1 MLGLPAHPG
10 HVGAL
15 LLAIGIVVAAVL
27 APLVWRHTLAAV
39 GGALGVAALISLLAV
54 STAAAAPFVAWRI
67 VEDVHY
73 TSRYTSPQA
82 ERIGGDMAGID
93 WHLYTWLR
101 SRIPRHDTFYVD
113 LPPLPLHDQ
122 IANRYWSGYV
132 LLPRIRVD
140 DPREA
145 DWVLGWGKRPDAR
158 GVRLGR
164 VSRLDLPDGKPP
176 VYFLARVQR

>member
-10 HVGAL
+10 RVGEL
-15 LLAIGIVVAAVL
+15 LLVLGILCALAL
-27 APLVWRHTLAAV
+27 APLVWRRTLAAM
-39 GGALGVAALISLLAV
+39 GGAVAGAAAVALLVV

-67 VEDVHY
+67 VEDVRY

-93 WHLYTWLR
+93 WHLYTRLR
-101 SRIPRHDTFYVD
+101 GRIPPHDTYYVD
-113 LPPLPLHDQ
+113 LPPLPLLDQ
-122 IANRYWSGYV
+122 ISIRYWSSYV

-145 DWVLGWGKRPDAR
+145 DWVLGWGKRPDVR
-158 GVRLGR
+158 GVRLGP
-164 VSRLDLPDGKPP
+164 VSRLDLPDGKPRL
-176 VYFLARVQR
+176 YYLARVQR